1 MSTAKKQVIN
11 RHLEAAVRSF
21 RAAWNDDFILGDAK
35 AYVYSV
41 AVPYAGVRSSGA
53 KVTNFGS
60 FFYHGKKTGKSNYTD
75 SVFQHGEE
83 LEVDVND
90 AARRLIHNPP
100 AQADA
105 VPSDPPTTTN
115 IIFKN
120 VGPEE
125 MMAQA
130 DPNKFGRGWW
140 SAIRAEAEFGSHCE
154 QVNLLGSGG
163 AQKKYENQAGYNDLF
178 DDGMASK
185 LYRDASKNYGKD
197 VFANWKRRVLQ
208 RQEVRTMGFY
218 HTGRM
223 NFHDAHKL
231 LCEAEGHHSMAL
243 LDRYCAMP
251 LIPENPYADPPD
263 GFDPPEVVKKADGEL
278 QRDAHGLW
286 RRDKLPAPRKEV
298 LDGMR
303 AVKDF
308 VESNPNAVA
317 RFTPKGAALY
327 RLVDSVNWSAAD
339 RLQYVDE
346 DKAARLRQLQ
356 RFLYDFAI
364 AQLLL
369 EVQKAASGPAGPA
382 GDAADAGAAAA
393 PGAVATRP
401 TVKDTFVDEQHVQ
414 RAVCH
419 LAAIWEGHESFVNP
433 RRTMYLEEN
442 VWRGTLVEQREAAA
456 RAAADEGADDVEAEG
471 VAGAESGLELP
482 AGWSQNA
489 WNGTPYYYPDAD
501 ERAWQYEHPSTVP
514 TPPVPRIPQG
524 VDEYVSVGIIDA
536 GLKSRMIAGV
546 DDAEVTWGGGDLIA
560 AACKNTLL
568 WKCPT
573 AENRI
578 TGNVVSAAIRA
589 SQVAW
594 PSLSWWKSVVVEGE
608 LLRAGLGRKS
618 DHNAGGGFWEKPKVP
633 IDEEELTAFVDQL
646 AQWGVALE
654 DYERAWVTGAAASGA
669 APARRPARAPA
680 RAAAPGERTFLLRIA
695 PVSPPGP
702 STRQSTPELGFRV
715 EYRASCDGGE
725 QERDAAAR
733 LVREVFP
740 GAEVETECIGGGIGR
755 PCDCPSSPSAGAAR
769 RR

>member
-21 RAAWNDDFILGDAK
+21 RAAWNDDSILGDAK

-41 AVPYAGVRSSGA
+41 AVPYVMHPAVALMGLYNLGFLAANGIKAGARSSGA

-83 LEVDVND
+83 FEVDVND
-90 AARRLIHNPP
+90 AACRLIHNPP
-100 AQADA
+100 AQADG

-140 SAIRAEAEFGSHCE
+140 SAIWAEAEFGSHCE

-223 NFHDAHKL
+223 NSHDAYKL

-251 LIPENPYADPPD
+251 LIPENPYADPPG

-401 TVKDTFVDEQHVQ
+401 TVKDAFVDEQHVQ

-419 LAAIWEGHESFVNP
+419 LAAIWEGRESF
-433 RRTMYLEEN
+433 
-442 VWRGTLVEQREAAA
+442 
-456 RAAADEGADDVEAEG
+456 
-471 VAGAESGLELP
+471 
-482 AGWSQNA
+482 
-489 WNGTPYYYPDAD
+489 
-501 ERAWQYEHPSTVP
+501 
-514 TPPVPRIPQG
+514 
-524 VDEYVSVGIIDA
+524 
-536 GLKSRMIAGV
+536 
-546 DDAEVTWGGGDLIA
+546 
-560 AACKNTLL
+560 
-568 WKCPT
+568 
-573 AENRI
+573 
-578 TGNVVSAAIRA
+578 
-589 SQVAW
+589 
-594 PSLSWWKSVVVEGE
+594 
-608 LLRAGLGRKS
+608 
-618 DHNAGGGFWEKPKVP
+618 
-633 IDEEELTAFVDQL
+633 
-646 AQWGVALE
+646 
-654 DYERAWVTGAAASGA
+654 
-669 APARRPARAPA
+669 
-680 RAAAPGERTFLLRIA
+680 
-695 PVSPPGP
+695 
-702 STRQSTPELGFRV
+702 
-715 EYRASCDGGE
+715 
-725 QERDAAAR
+725 
-733 LVREVFP
+733 
-740 GAEVETECIGGGIGR
+740 
-755 PCDCPSSPSAGAAR
+755 
-769 RR
+769 